1 MERTMRF
8 GRIECTVA
16 AVGAMAIA
24 FAGTVN
30 ADLVEFRI
38 KSDWEAAVGSFTT
51 LDFTGFENNEILFDQ
66 YMDLGVTFTD
76 GNDLIRLVP
85 ALYPNDDWGVRSG
98 SDSPIR
104 FEFSTPQR
112 WLAADYPGGLT
123 YRLFLDDEIVG
134 EADFLTSGV
143 GNFAGI
149 ISDVAFDR
157 VEIWDITGGVV
168 LADDIYFGIPTPGVL
183 AALIGSSVLFG
194 SRKRDS

>member
-8 GRIECTVA
+8 GRIECTAA
-16 AVGAMAIA
+16 AVAIA

-51 LDFTGFENNEILFDQ
+51 LDFTGFEDTEVMFDQ
-66 YMDLGVTFTD
+66 YAHLGVTFTD
-76 GNDLIRLVP
+76 GNDQARLGPTVF
-85 ALYPNDDWGVRSG
+85 PNDEWGVVSQG
-98 SDSPIR
+98 SSPIR

-123 YRLFLDDEIVG
+123 YRLFLDDEIIG

-149 ISDVAFDR
+149 ISDVEFDR

-168 LADDIYFGIPTPGVL
+168 LADDIYFGVPTPGVL
-183 AALIGSSVLFG
+183 AALIASSVLFG